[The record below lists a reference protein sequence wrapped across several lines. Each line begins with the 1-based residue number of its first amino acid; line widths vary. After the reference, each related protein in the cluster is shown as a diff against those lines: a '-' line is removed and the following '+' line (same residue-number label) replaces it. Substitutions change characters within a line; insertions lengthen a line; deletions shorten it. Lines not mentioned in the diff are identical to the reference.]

1 MSYSEDADLLAG
13 GHAMVMTQFANK
25 TMLITGGGS
34 GIGLATA
41 KRLIGDGAN
50 VVIAGRNSGRLDKA
64 ARELGSDDRVLAVP
78 TDVGKVADIDA
89 LMAAARQ
96 RFGRLDGVFANA
108 GIAAFTRSAEVSEA
122 EFDNLTD
129 VNFKGVYFTV
139 TKALPLLADG
149 SAIVLNGS
157 WLTHRGMAF
166 TSVYAATKAAVVN
179 LVRTLGADLAD
190 RDIRV
195 NVVSPGYIETDMFNS
210 ICTTQEQRES
220 HRLMVALER
229 LGQPEDVASVVAF
242 LLSSQS
248 SYITGQEIVIDGGLT
263 TAIHP

>member
-1 MSYSEDADLLAG
+1 MPAFE
-13 GHAMVMTQFANK
+13 NK
-25 TMLITGGGS
+25 TILITGGGS

-41 KRLIGDGAN
+41 RRLIGDGAN
-50 VVIAGRNSGRLDKA
+50 VIIAGRNPERLEKA
-64 ARELGSDDRVLAVP
+64 ARELGAGDRVLTVP
-78 TDVGKVADIDA
+78 TDVGRVADLDA
-89 LMAAARQ
+89 LMAATGQ

-108 GIAAFTRSAEVSEA
+108 GIAVFKRSAEVSEA
-122 EFDNLTD
+122 EFDDLSN

-157 WLTHRGMAF
+157 WLTHRGIAF

-179 LVRTLGADLAD
+179 LVRTLGADLAE
-190 RDIRV
+190 REIRV

-210 ICTTQEQRES
+210 ICTTEELRES
-220 HRLMVALER
+220 HRLMVALRR

-242 LLSSQS
+242 LLSPQS
-248 SYITGQEIVIDGGLT
+248 SYLTGQELVIDGGLT
-263 TAIHP
+263 TAIPA